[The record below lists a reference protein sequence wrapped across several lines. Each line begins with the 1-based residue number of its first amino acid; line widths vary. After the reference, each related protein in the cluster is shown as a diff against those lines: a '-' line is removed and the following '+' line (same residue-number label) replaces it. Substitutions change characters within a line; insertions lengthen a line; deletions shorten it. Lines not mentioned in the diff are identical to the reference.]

1 MITLSASEELQYLV
15 DFDLLSKL
23 VVGIGEVADITGVP
37 TRQIRYWEDKGIL
50 QSTKEA
56 EGATRK
62 YDYLSVK
69 KILLIKELLDDG
81 YTLDA
86 AAKKVEARMKN
97 VNEAF
102 MKLAKPTKDEG

>member
-1 MITLSASEELQYLV
+1 MSSNEELSFLV

-23 VVGIGEVADITGVP
+23 VVGIGEVSEITGVP
-37 TRQIRYWEDKGIL
+37 TRQLRYWEDKGII
-50 QSTKEA
+50 QSVKEA
-56 EGATRK
+56 EGTTRK

-69 KILLIKELLDDG
+69 KILLVKELMDDG

-86 AAKKVEARMKN
+86 AAKKVETRMKN

-102 MKLAKPTKDEG
+102 MKLARPSEHRSDS